1 MTSRVSPK
9 SKKHLFSKLK
19 AKKIDT
25 VDAGWRVFNIIY
37 KTGLKTANDPC
48 FGKTDFDACEIYL
61 DRGMEHGLA
70 RETLI
75 HEVFHIMLEGC
86 GLGGDE
92 DDVEPLFVKN
102 NESLTML
109 TSRAFLLLANLNS
122 ELFKILFCEDK
133 NE

>member
-1 MTSRVSPK
+1 
-9 SKKHLFSKLK
+9 
-19 AKKIDT
+19 
-25 VDAGWRVFNIIY
+25 
-37 KTGLKTANDPC
+37 
-48 FGKTDFDACEIYL
+48 
-61 DRGMEHGLA
+61 
-70 RETLI
+70 
-75 HEVFHIMLEGC
+75 VFHIMLERC